1 MTYFQYM
8 QTFNYGWEQVAI
20 AFWNRYPN
28 PYSKHVLTEDVIH
41 RRVNRDGRLFTKRL
55 LMKTNSAPKWTERF
69 LPANHVFIIEES
81 IVDSKAKTLTT
92 YTRNIGLQ
100 HLLTL
105 EEKVVYKI
113 DHEHQQQTICERQ
126 AWIQS
131 AFYGL
136 SSAIQRLGLERYKQ
150 NIKKAYKGFNLTL
163 ETIFDSV
170 NRNKTIVDIGNS
182 QLPIP
187 SFNPIFKE
195 RLRQSATKASQF
207 AKSNIPTVIA
217 AAGSDD
223 QD

>member
-1 MTYFQYM
+1 M
-8 QTFNYGWEQVAI
+8 
-20 AFWNRYPN
+20 
-28 PYSKHVLTEDVIH
+28 LTEDVIH
-41 RRVNRDGRLFTKRL
+41 RRVFRDGRLFTKRL

-69 LPANHVFIIEES
+69 LPAKHVFIVEES

-105 EEKVVYKI
+105 EEKVVYKT
-113 DHEHQQQTICERQ
+113 DHQQQTICERE
-126 AWIQS
+126 AWINS

-163 ETIFDSV
+163 ESIFDRSRAIAD
-170 NRNKTIVDIGNS
+170 NGNC
-182 QLPIP
+182 QMPTIP
-187 SFNPIFKE
+187 SINPIFKE

-207 AKSNIPTVIA
+207 AKSNMPTVIA
-217 AAGSDD
+217 SACSDDD